1 MHRPFDLY
9 TEDYDL
15 WFVSR
20 GKEVYRYE
28 LRAVCGELPPGPALE
43 VGVGTGRF
51 AGPLGVRF
59 GLDPSLPSLRMARE
73 RLENVVAGRGEAL
86 PFKDGSFSVVLL
98 IVTVCFLDDV
108 EATLSE
114 IRRVLKERGRLIL
127 GYVPADSR
135 IGREYARKGAEGHRF
150 YAHAR
155 FWRTE
160 DLMKLLGRYGFRK
173 EEFRSVVRRGDG
185 YAVVPWESEDTVFSV
200 LRTVKVQSPPPSIV

>member
-9 TEDYDL
+9 TEDYDF

-59 GLDPSLPSLRMARE
+59 GLDPSLPSLRMAR
-73 RLENVVAGRGEAL
+73 RRVENVVAGRGEAL
-86 PFKDGSFSVVLL
+86 PFRDGAFSVVLL

-108 EATLSE
+108 EATFEE
-114 IRRVLKERGRLIL
+114 IKRVLREGGHLIL
-127 GYVPADSR
+127 GYVPANSR

-150 YAHAR
+150 YAYAR
-155 FWRTE
+155 FWETE
-160 DLMKLLGRYGFRK
+160 ELVRLLGKYGFRR
-173 EEFRSVVRRGDG
+173 EGFRSVIRRGER

-200 LRTVKVQSPPPSIV
+200 LRMRRL